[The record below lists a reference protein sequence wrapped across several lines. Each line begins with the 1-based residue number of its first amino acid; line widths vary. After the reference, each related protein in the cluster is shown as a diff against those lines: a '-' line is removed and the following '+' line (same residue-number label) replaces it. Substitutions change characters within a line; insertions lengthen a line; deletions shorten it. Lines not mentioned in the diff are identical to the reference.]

1 MSKYIVTARL
11 RLVCGVLTLSADQ
24 ANPRAHALKPL
35 GKNRFEIINPVE
47 FKVGEEIGYEGD
59 LPKSLADNL
68 TSAADADK
76 AAKKAAD
83 AEDRAKSKAEAEAVK
98 RRYKIEKDAL
108 DAWQNLPELREQH
121 ADNFDAYLAAV
132 MDPAN

>member
-47 FKVGEEIGYEGD
+47 FKVGEKIGYEGE
-59 LPKSLADNL
+59 LPKALADNL
-68 TSAADADK
+68 TSAEDTEK

-83 AEDRAKSKAEAEAVK
+83 AEAKAKALAEADAK
-98 RRYKIEKDAL
+98 KARDKIESDAL

-121 ADNFDAYLAAV
+121 ANDFDAYLAFVLEQA
-132 MDPAN
+132 A